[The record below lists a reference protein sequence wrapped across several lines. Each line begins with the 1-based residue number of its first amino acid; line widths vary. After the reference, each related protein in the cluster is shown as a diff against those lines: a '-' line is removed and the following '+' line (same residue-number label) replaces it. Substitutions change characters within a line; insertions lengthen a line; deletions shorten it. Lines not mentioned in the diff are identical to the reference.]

1 MPKLKTRSSVKKRFS
16 VTSSGR
22 VKHKKGYK
30 GHLLGHK
37 SRKRKRN
44 LRKMSYADAAYEKRM
59 KSMLQM

>member
-22 VKHKKGYK
+22 VKHKKAYK

-37 SRKRKRN
+37 SRKRKRD
-44 LRKMSYADAAYEKRM
+44 LRKISYADSAYEKRI
-59 KSMLQM
+59 KTMLHV